1 MILITMILI
10 TMDFM
15 VLGGTV
21 GAVDGG
27 EDPVVG
33 TMDEEEEDIEVEG
46 VMDLMDPM
54 EEVLVDP
61 MEEDLVEVVEA
72 WEEAVVVAVEEVVV
86 NHTSMIFLTYS
97 QTLCTCQLT
106 DLNSHTILVLASR
119 SFGFPQLVCSPSDS
133 HTILVCYPYGR
144 RSNELPI
151 AGQCT
156 ETQGSTYS
164 APPHYQRRTAHRNS
178 LPRRER

>member
-1 MILITMILI
+1 MILITMILT

-33 TMDEEEEDIEVEG
+33 TMDEEEDIEVEG

-54 EEVLVDP
+54 VEGLEEEV
-61 MEEDLVEVVEA
+61 EAEAEVVEV
-72 WEEAVVVAVEEVVV
+72 EEAEEVEEVVV

-106 DLNSHTILVLASR
+106 DLNFL
-119 SFGFPQLVCSPSDS
+119 
-133 HTILVCYPYGR
+133 
-144 RSNELPI
+144 
-151 AGQCT
+151 
-156 ETQGSTYS
+156 
-164 APPHYQRRTAHRNS
+164 
-178 LPRRER
+178 

>member
-1 MILITMILI
+1 MILITMILT

-21 GAVDGG
+21 GAVDGA

-46 VMDLMDPM
+46 VMDLMV
-54 EEVLVDP
+54 EVLVDP
-61 MEEDLVEVVEA
+61 MEEGLVEVVEA
-72 WEEAVVVAVEEVVV
+72 WEEAVVVAVVEVEEAEEVEEVVV

-106 DLNSHTILVLASR
+106 DLNSHTRVLPLR
-119 SFGFPQLVCSPSDS
+119 
-133 HTILVCYPYGR
+133 
-144 RSNELPI
+144 
-151 AGQCT
+151 
-156 ETQGSTYS
+156 ET
-164 APPHYQRRTAHRNS
+164 
-178 LPRRER
+178 L